1 MTEKLLNQLV
11 DSEIKVSELST
22 MILARDSR
30 ILSLEMQVELLKF
43 QLLKEKTK
51 KNTNF
56 ASQTDALIQKQE
68 KSFQT
73 NYNPIMANIICQTDE
88 EEKQSKEL
96 SDTNVKDKGKNT
108 ENYEK
113 ESLET
118 TFSDKE
124 NNEGGMSARS
134 IPQMYIKLKN
144 ILNQPLNFISAIN
157 LKSDLPVKDTR
168 PRMNSLSTRHL
179 YSQN

>member
-1 MTEKLLNQLV
+1 
-11 DSEIKVSELST
+11 

-43 QLLKEKTK
+43 QLLKEKFK
-51 KNTNF
+51 KNTF
-56 ASQTDALIQKQE
+56 ASSQTDFHTEKQD
-68 KSFQT
+68 KNLQT
-73 NYNPIMANIICQTDE
+73 NYQPIMVNILCQADE
-88 EEKQSKEL
+88 EGKQSKGF
-96 SDTNVKDKGKNT
+96 SNKDIGDNE
-108 ENYEK
+108 ENAEIYEK

-124 NNEGGMSARS
+124 NNEGGKSARS
-134 IPQMYIKLKN
+134 IPQMYIKLKE

-168 PRMNSLSTRHL
+168 PRMKSLKTRNL
-179 YSQN
+179 YSQS